1 VNSYFIFHNKQ
12 SLPTQGYMLNVYV
25 LVHLQLGLLY
35 TLVAMI
41 LYFSINISFQLFSAL
56 QVFLFNGPP
65 MFYEI
70 QYL

>member
-1 VNSYFIFHNKQ
+1 
-12 SLPTQGYMLNVYV
+12 MLNVYV